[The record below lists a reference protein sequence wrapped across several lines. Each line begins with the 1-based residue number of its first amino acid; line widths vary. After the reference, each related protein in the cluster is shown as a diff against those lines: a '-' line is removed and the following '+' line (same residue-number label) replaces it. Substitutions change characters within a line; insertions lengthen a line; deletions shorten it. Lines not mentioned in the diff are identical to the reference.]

1 MEELKLTS
9 KNVPKM
15 PFGTM
20 KIFGNQFLARWIL
33 RHVLQ
38 KVAHNNISANYYK
51 ISLRHITLLM
61 LTS

>member
-38 KVAHNNISANYYK
+38 KVAHNNISANY
-51 ISLRHITLLM
+51 
-61 LTS
+61 